1 LAGRFRI
8 LPAAPTVSP
17 AARPRGTVPVE
28 VVIVTMGVR
37 NGKIRG
43 NTGVGAALPDLRWE
57 QAFWRG
63 GLSRVAGVDE
73 VGRGAMAG
81 PLVAAAVVFPACAG
95 WGVRRLRSALAGV
108 RDSKLLTPER
118 RVDLLGAI
126 EQTALAIGVGIVPVD
141 ELDAVGLGAA
151 NRIAMERS
159 VLCIEDN
166 IDALVIDACVLD
178 LGCPQSGP
186 IDGDALSLSVAAASI
201 VAKVTRDRMMTA
213 LSRSEPRYG
222 FELHKGYC
230 SELHK
235 ARLAEFGPSPHHRRC
250 FAPVAAWAAGS

>member
-1 LAGRFRI
+1 MSAQNGR
-8 LPAAPTVSP
+8 
-17 AARPRGTVPVE
+17 RPG
-28 VVIVTMGVR
+28 
-37 NGKIRG
+37 G
-43 NTGVGAALPDLRWE
+43 NDIATAPDLRWE

-63 GLSRVAGVDE
+63 GLTRVAGVDE

-108 RDSKLLTPER
+108 RDSKLLSPEQ
-118 RVDLLGAI
+118 RVGLLDGI
-126 EQTALAIGVGIVPVD
+126 EQSAAAIGVGIVPV
-141 ELDAVGLGAA
+141 EEIDAVGLGPA
-151 NRIAMERS
+151 NRIAMERA
-159 VLCIEDN
+159 VLSIEGDV
-166 IDALVIDACVLD
+166 DALVIDACVLD

-201 VAKVTRDRMMTA
+201 VAKVTRDHMMRE
-213 LSRSEPRYG
+213 LSQIEPRYG

-235 ARLAEFGPSPHHRRC
+235 ARLAEHGPSSHHRRC
-250 FAPVAAWAAGS
+250 FAPVSAWMADL